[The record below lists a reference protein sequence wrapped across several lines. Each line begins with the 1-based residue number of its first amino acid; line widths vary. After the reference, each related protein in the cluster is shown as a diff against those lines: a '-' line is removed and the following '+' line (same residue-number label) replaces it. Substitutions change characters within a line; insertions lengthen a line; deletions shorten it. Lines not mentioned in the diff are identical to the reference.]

1 MQNIAR
7 LFKQVTLSYWD
18 FNVCQYCAYLYTAEK
33 QIWQLPQALENSTKT
48 GNLTQICAA
57 FKLSLYAAFL
67 IIVIMPSDSR
77 FIILISNA
85 DLQGQLV
92 LF

>member
-18 FNVCQYCAYLYTAEK
+18 VCPYCAYLYTAEK
-33 QIWQLPQALENSTKT
+33 QILHLPQALENITKT

-57 FKLSLYAAFL
+57 VKLGLCAAFL
-67 IIVIMPSDSR
+67 IMVIMLSDSR
-77 FIILISNA
+77 LIILNSNA
-85 DLQGQLV
+85 DLQEQLL